1 MSYGIKS
8 PARYMQG
15 NGELANLGRNVKKMG
30 EKFLVLCSPNN
41 KKRVGAQ
48 IEESLKS
55 VEKEVVFCE
64 FNGECTKAEITRV
77 MDAVTENNCD
87 VVIGVGGGGGN
98 AISNMM
104 AKNLEGVDFVVA
116 NTDAQAL
123 ALSPAG
129 RKIQLGLE
137 ITQGLGAG
145 ARPEIGKMAA
155 EEARE
160 DIEKELADSN
170 MVFITAGM
178 GGGTGTG
185 AAPVVAECA
194 REIGALTVG
203 VVTPFIVIPVVPI

>member
-77 MDAVTENNCD
+77 MDAVTKNNCD
-87 VVIGVGGGGGN
+87 VVIGVGGG
-98 AISNMM
+98 I
-104 AKNLEGVDFVVA
+104 
-116 NTDAQAL
+116 
-123 ALSPAG
+123 
-129 RKIQLGLE
+129 
-137 ITQGLGAG
+137 
-145 ARPEIGKMAA
+145 
-155 EEARE
+155 
-160 DIEKELADSN
+160 
-170 MVFITAGM
+170 
-178 GGGTGTG
+178 
-185 AAPVVAECA
+185 
-194 REIGALTVG
+194 
-203 VVTPFIVIPVVPI
+203 

>member
-30 EKFLVLCSPNN
+30 EKFLVLCSPNK

-87 VVIGVGGGGGN
+87 VVIGVGGGKVIDSIPNGGVQ
-98 AISNMM
+98 IRD
-104 AKNLEGVDFVVA
+104 LYYCDGFV
-116 NTDAQAL
+116 
-123 ALSPAG
+123 
-129 RKIQLGLE
+129 
-137 ITQGLGAG
+137 
-145 ARPEIGKMAA
+145 
-155 EEARE
+155 
-160 DIEKELADSN
+160 
-170 MVFITAGM
+170 
-178 GGGTGTG
+178 GGGS
-185 AAPVVAECA
+185 V
-194 REIGALTVG
+194 
-203 VVTPFIVIPVVPI
+203 